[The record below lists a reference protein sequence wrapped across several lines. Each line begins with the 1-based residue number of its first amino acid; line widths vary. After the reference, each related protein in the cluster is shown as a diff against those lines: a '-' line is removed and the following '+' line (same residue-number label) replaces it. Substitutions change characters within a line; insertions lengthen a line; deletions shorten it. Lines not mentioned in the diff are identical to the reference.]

1 MPPIVEYNLHKA
13 PVQLETLRVV
23 QYLHSLGIDLR
34 PTLIF
39 ERNHSERAT
48 SLPAIHDVRADE
60 WHVGIDACLRFYEK
74 HAAIENIMPLAADF
88 SARNQ
93 GFRIN
98 W

>member
-23 QYLHSLGIDLR
+23 QYLHSLEINLR

-39 ERNHSERAT
+39 ERNHSERAA

-60 WHVGIDACLRFYEK
+60 WHIGIDACLRFYEK
-74 HAAIENIMPLAADF
+74 HSAIENLASLAADF
-88 SARNQ
+88 SARTP

-98 W
+98 R